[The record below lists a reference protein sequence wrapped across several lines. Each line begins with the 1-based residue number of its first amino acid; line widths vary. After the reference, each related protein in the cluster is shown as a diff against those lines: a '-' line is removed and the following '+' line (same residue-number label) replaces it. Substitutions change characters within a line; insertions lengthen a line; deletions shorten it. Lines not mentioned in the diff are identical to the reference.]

1 MELNLREHQ
10 LKVIDSLRE
19 GFKQGHRTQQLRPV
33 ALLESLSKRV
43 DNFEL
48 MLAKV

>member
-19 GFKQGHRTQQLRPV
+19 GFKQATGRKCCTRRPD
-33 ALLESLSKRV
+33 S
-43 DNFEL
+43 
-48 MLAKV
+48 AKQKSQFT